1 MSKNTKHD
9 HEKLG
14 TLLVLST
21 YPIRKPR
28 HGGQLRSAA
37 LMVEYNK
44 VYSKVVRTAVFN
56 SSVYSKKEYD
66 KHDIPSPAELTSLIV
81 ETPELEA
88 WYLGES
94 PANSPEVK
102 KRLTSLLEELK
113 PDAIVFEQA
122 YMYLGMQQLLYE
134 LDLKT
139 PLIYSSHNVEADMM
153 NDIFTTQNNQLE
165 FSAQLEQLE
174 AAEKLLTKS
183 AVGTIAVS
191 DDDAQKFQAWGAQ
204 NVLIQG
210 NSTSPLTHSLLK
222 RLRVRRI
229 MKKLNITSYA
239 LLVASSHR
247 PNVDGFIDILG
258 TRLGYIPENS
268 MIFLA
273 GDLGRALHPAV
284 AADDPQWNNLFW
296 NRVLNWDR
304 VSPATLS
311 ALITESTCI
320 ILPITSGGGSNLKTA
335 EAINSGKPVIA
346 TTTAMRGFEVFGSL
360 EKITV
365 VENQSDFRS
374 ELSQVLSNRSV
385 DEKSPESDH
394 LLWSSQLREISS
406 WLMRIEVNQ

>member
-1 MSKNTKHD
+1 MSKNTKQD

-21 YPIRKPR
+21 YPIQKPR

-44 VYSKVVRTAVFN
+44 VFSKVVRTAVFN
-56 SSVYSKKEYD
+56 SSVYTKKECG
-66 KHDIPSPAELTSLIV
+66 KHDIPSPSELTSLIV

-94 PANSPEVK
+94 PVNSPEVK
-102 KRLTSLLEELK
+102 ARLTSLLEELK

-122 YMYLGMQQLLYE
+122 YMYLGMQKLLHD
-134 LDLKT
+134 LGLKT

-153 NDIFTTQNNQLE
+153 NEIFTSQNKQLH

-174 AAEKLLTKS
+174 TAEKNLAQS

-191 DDDAQKFQAWGAQ
+191 DNDAQKFQTWGAE
-204 NVLIQG
+204 NVLVQG
-210 NSTSPLTHSLLK
+210 NGTSPQTHSLLK
-222 RLRVRRI
+222 QLRVRRI

-247 PNVDGFIDILG
+247 PNVDGFIDMLG

-268 MIFLA
+268 MIFIA

-284 AADDPQWNNLFW
+284 AVDDAQWNNLFW
-296 NRVLNWDR
+296 NRVFNWDR

-311 ALITESTCI
+311 ALISESTCI

-335 EAINSGKPVIA
+335 EAINSGKPVVA

-360 EKITV
+360 EKIAV
-365 VENQSDFRS
+365 VENRSTFRS
-374 ELSQVLSNRSV
+374 ELSQLLSNKAKN
-385 DEKSPESDH
+385 EKSPESDH
-394 LLWSSQLREISS
+394 LLWSNQLRELSS
-406 WLMRIEVNQ
+406 WLIRIEVNQ